1 MSSPV
6 AALNP
11 NLLDVST
18 FLSDLSST
26 LQGRSLSD
34 LPHMTFP
41 SGTFILMT
49 LPVNSPQDPF
59 QQKAATNQDRPGTE
73 TGRSQKSRRHPGAET
88 PGPSETSASTDG
100 TVHQDLSQ
108 QSRHQQDEGKAYSML
123 CDIIDGYSGLNS
135 DQG

>member
-11 NLLDVST
+11 RLPDVST

-34 LPHMTFP
+34 LPHVTFP
-41 SGTFILMT
+41 SGTFILVA
-49 LPVNSPQDPF
+49 LPINLTQDPTR
-59 QQKAATNQDRPGTE
+59 QKAATNQDRPGIE

-88 PGPSETSASTDG
+88 SGPNETSARTDG
-100 TVHQDLSQ
+100 TLHQDLDQ
-108 QSRHQQDEGKAYSML
+108 QSRHQQDEGGAYSML
-123 CDIIDGYSGLNS
+123 CDIIDGYSRSNS
-135 DQG
+135 HQG